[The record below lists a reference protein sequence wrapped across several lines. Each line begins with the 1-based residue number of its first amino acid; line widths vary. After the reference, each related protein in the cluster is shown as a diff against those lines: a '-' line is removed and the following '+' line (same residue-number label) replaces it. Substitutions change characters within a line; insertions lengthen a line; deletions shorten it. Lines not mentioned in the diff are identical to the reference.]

1 MTQAIPARL
10 RVAAGIAP
18 PPDRTIPVHFTPQG
32 TVCPLSRARVAA
44 PITVC
49 PLGCAGVKI
58 TVSDGMITLADIA
71 TAVADLCEAHED
83 DGANDDVRRS
93 PVFPGHTY
101 RVAGHTERTDR
112 FIIDIDGGVQSFVVT
127 ITETR

>member
-44 PITVC
+44 PITMC

-58 TVSDGMITLADIA
+58 TVSDDMITLADIA
-71 TAVADLCEAHED
+71 TAMADLCSAHED
-83 DGANDDVRRS
+83 DGGDVRRS

-101 RVAGHTERTDR
+101 QVTGHAERTDR
-112 FIIDIDGGVQSFVVT
+112 FIIDIDGGAQSFVVT